1 MPSLNI
7 DSELFQLTQAAAA
20 VNGLTVEQFVEETL
34 RHVIGTAAPKQ
45 SMRNGLPV
53 MVMNGTAPAI
63 DVQSVR
69 RSVEEDGF

>member
-20 VNGLTVEQFVEETL
+20 VNGKTVEQFVEETL
-34 RHVIGTAAPKQ
+34 RDVIGTASPKQ

-53 MVMNGTAPAI
+53 MVMNGTMPEI
-63 DVQSVR
+63 DVRSVR
-69 RSVEEDGF
+69 RSIEEDGF